1 MQMEKVPN
9 HNSPPAFLLRQSYGE
24 DGKVRKRTLANLSKL
39 PDDAIEGLRVLL
51 IRDTAIYNLESAF
64 EIQPFL
70 PHGNLA
76 SVLRT
81 LKNIGPES
89 VITDQASRQ

>member
-9 HNSPPAFLLRQSYGE
+9 NNSPPTFLLRQSYGE

-51 IRDTAIYNLESAF
+51 IQRDRYL
-64 EIQPFL
+64 
-70 PHGNLA
+70 
-76 SVLRT
+76 
-81 LKNIGPES
+81 
-89 VITDQASRQ
+89 